1 VQIQVNSDKNI
12 ALDAAVIHWIGIK
25 AERSLKRFSRR
36 LTRVEVHLS
45 DVNSRKFGTHDKRCL
60 IEARPAGHRAV
71 TARHSAATVNLA
83 VGGALT
89 KLRNLLQTAF
99 DRLGQGH
106 EARSVRTRIRPMTAT
121 AAAASATE
129 AIAESLPVA
138 ASKASPRGPKKK
150 MIYQARRK
158 SWPGR

>member
-1 VQIQVNSDKNI
+1 MQIQVNSDKNI

-89 KLRNLLQTAF
+89 SSSGFA
-99 DRLGQGH
+99 
-106 EARSVRTRIRPMTAT
+106 
-121 AAAASATE
+121 
-129 AIAESLPVA
+129 
-138 ASKASPRGPKKK
+138 
-150 MIYQARRK
+150 
-158 SWPGR
+158 